1 MSTGKEQLV
10 VDTDDEEGVQV
21 TEQEDTK
28 IEVAKTNLAKRRDV
42 DDYLEKRRLQRELD
56 GGLKDYKI

>member
-42 DDYLEKRRLQRELD
+42 DDYLEKRRLQRELE

>member
-10 VDTDDEEGVQV
+10 VDTDDEEGVQM

>member
-28 IEVAKTNLAKRRDV
+28 VEVAKTNLAKRREV